1 MLKFYSSLNSIH
13 IRHCLNYCLW
23 QGFSLEE
30 ETFIQ
35 KSWKMNS
42 TLLYIMSGIIEKM
55 QETVKSQK
63 SENPLLKE
71 TKTHKELSQ
80 LPKRW

>member
-1 MLKFYSSLNSIH
+1 
-13 IRHCLNYCLW
+13 
-23 QGFSLEE
+23 
-30 ETFIQ
+30 
-35 KSWKMNS
+35 MNS